1 MDDDTLP
8 AGFELE
14 DPGSSAIPAGFEL
27 EATPA
32 AATGSAPALLGRAQA
47 PLPLA
52 LEDTPAND
60 PAAPPPAAPSQAPT
74 PQAPMPWASQPL
86 GPAGGQ
92 PAGAGV
98 TVRPERGTDTGAFLP
113 DRSPGQG
120 AAGAQANAAA
130 QGLFGGIA
138 GAVSGIG
145 TAIGAGVN
153 SLNRSSMIQMG
164 EPPDAPNTVGMG
176 LAAASQR
183 AGDRLNAETQVEF
196 PVNTRN
202 EGFGTNLA
210 RGAGGLAPIVAA
222 GMLPGGAALIPGI
235 IGAQSFDSTYRD
247 AKAHGA
253 TDETAFQTGVVNGA
267 VQAGIMSVPLSG
279 ALLKVADPLMR
290 DGLIKTALNFAG
302 HGVGFETAAE
312 AGRFVDN
319 VIARQTYDPDRKLM
333 EGVDDQVGENVA
345 LSLLVP
351 FAHGLPSLARSVMV
365 PKIDASPELRQ
376 GVAGL
381 TEAAQDHQ
389 AAVGGDAQTAAPPL
403 EPPAAPLAQDQAS
416 PESTAPA
423 VASPEPAQ
431 APLES
436 TPAPASA
443 DAPPQTEVADS
454 LPPGF
459 ELETP
464 APPAAPEPAPK
475 TDDLPPGF
483 ELEQPAPAA
492 TAATAKPGSSIDGFM
507 QAMKRGESGG
517 RNDARNPGSS
527 ASGYYQFL
535 DGTFEQFLHSPAN
548 TGGWTMADKANPAA
562 EDAAMRWNT
571 AGNAATLRARLGRD
585 PTGGELAAA
594 HLLGAHGALA
604 LIEHPGGSA
613 ESALAGVMGPDAAR
627 NAVAKNG
634 RLLRGDAG
642 QALGSIAGYY
652 LGKDA
657 GTPVPTMAGKSVG
670 APMSVFA
677 NGGARIDVQP
687 MLVDLADLTASHDG
701 DGRPNPDYPHAE
713 GLQPRDRS
721 SAASQSQVRSLAA
734 NLQPE
739 RLAPSSDAGSGAPI
753 VNASGVVESG
763 NGRTMALRQVYTDP
777 QLGPQRDAY
786 RSWLEGQGLDLTGMQ
801 QPALVSQRLTP
812 LDAGQR
818 AAFAR
823 DANERSTLGMNP
835 AEQAR
840 ADAARVGRSIDLWQG
855 NSAGA
860 ASNADFVRDVMAQMS
875 PEERGA
881 MMLPDGTLSA
891 GGERRIQGAVTAHA
905 YGDAMGP
912 TLERFLNGDDAGT
925 KAVAGAL
932 ADAAGPWAQMRGAAA
947 RGEIPPELD
956 ITGDLA
962 GAVQTLARARQLGRP
977 VAELAAQTDLDRP
990 PLSAPAQAL
999 LGAMFRDP
1007 KMKQAAGRDRVAS
1020 TLQDYATEAMR
1031 QTAGQDLFGAP
1042 PPTAM
1047 AVLEATRRAP
1057 DGGASKARLLSMR
1070 DAARSAH
1077 MVAENADARSIAP
1090 DVRVARERLAT
1101 AATALMR
1108 YMGLPPEVG
1117 LNLVERIVDAA
1128 TGKASDGSYQRR
1140 LIEFALDTR
1149 PGQVPFKLFHEI
1161 VHGLMDPDLGLVS
1174 DGQRRVLEAAAERW
1188 LSLGDNRRALAQL
1201 YGLDP
1206 ASPADA
1212 RVLREEAISQMGE
1225 DALARGITQSGSVG
1239 WTVRRMK
1246 NLVGGFG
1253 NLLRGR
1259 GFRTADDVFRGML
1272 QGRRALPGAAE
1283 ALAAVGPGNRGMAM
1297 LAQAGLPPSLLA
1309 QEDEGGQPGGAVPV
1323 EEGRRPTSI
1332 AEARGDDDPLRRTGQ
1347 AGQDVAGQPPRSKLS
1362 QRIADLAAVPDKY
1375 MSLRPEPSAHEVMS
1389 APSDDSK
1396 YWIRTGDGR
1405 FLKGPDGT
1413 PTLGSLT
1420 LSDGVTR
1427 PIGIRRQDLKHTD
1440 LVLKHFEARS
1450 TGYRDNLDL
1459 VRDVVANYQEVRR
1472 LSPDRLLLAIR
1483 ADPNRAAYV
1492 ELVSSGRMWRVV
1504 TGGLRVDEQ
1513 IDREPLVPWQK
1524 PTNAS
1529 EAAAGPQPPLLPAS
1543 AKASATGTVSPDQ
1556 GSTDVAPPEDG
1567 DKKVLRSGLRT
1578 DPANAADGVP
1588 VTRSGQSDPDV
1599 APPAEPDK
1607 KFSLRQTDTPE
1618 FKRWFGDSKV
1628 VDSRGKPLV
1637 VFHGTPDARA
1647 LLDNGSFTTV
1657 VERMGQADA
1666 NRAFFF
1672 TASRPKAKSYADPMR
1687 AWDFQS
1693 AEPAVLQ
1700 TYLSLQNPK
1709 VLDWG
1714 GKSWNGTRQA
1724 VADAMAAGHDGVIIH
1739 NVIDYYNKD
1748 AKRQKPSDVFVA
1760 FRPEQIKSA
1769 TDNNGS
1775 FDPADPRIAF
1785 SLRDAPD
1792 AVRFAQKAAGVPGFY
1807 SAVARTAAL
1816 LKQEKGSGPQFAAA
1830 LRNAAGVKPE
1840 ELRWLGVE
1848 DWLRNQP
1855 SVTKSQVM
1863 DFIAANNLGI
1873 RELARG
1879 DGLPNAAL
1887 DASDAAEDK
1896 VRSVLAEIMG
1906 RPTNDPAVGRRF
1918 NELLMGEEP
1927 EPARGLA
1934 AVGQRLGD
1942 LFGRPRRSIESDPEL
1957 TNALNAY
1964 SVAQE
1969 YLDHLDRVGGGGST
1983 KFEDYQLPGGDN
1995 YREVLLTLPERAVPE
2010 IAPLESQ
2017 PFVFNPHEAELV
2029 PYREGSQTPFY
2040 GDQTPEEYAAG
2051 EEQRQRDQH
2060 TERAE
2065 WRNEARRL
2073 QAVEQANFQ
2082 SAHWAE
2088 KNVVAHLRLNDRI
2101 APDGKRV
2108 LFVEEVQSDWHQA
2121 GRERSYVGDSTA
2133 SNESVPDAPFR
2144 TSWPALAMKRVLR
2157 MAAEDGYDRVAWTTG
2172 DTQAKRYDLP
2182 GDGMRGFYDKM
2193 LPNEVGKI
2201 VRPLGSGVSRGVVDI
2216 VDGERPDLPP
2226 SARELPVHQVEMT
2239 PQLRAAALEDG
2250 FPLYS
2255 LRDSGMRL
2263 IHSADERRRGFNDAV
2278 RRTLV
2283 PITAGAK
2290 EAQVAAGRFA
2300 NAIADVS
2307 WRYGQVDRLLVKR
2320 FNPAERRAMW
2330 DALDEQSLFEIELAE
2345 QMAQVPETDRSKME
2359 AAERAAFKGFG
2370 MERLP
2375 SEQREI
2381 VEQLN
2386 DLAQQTWY
2394 RMKGRK
2400 LVNPNADGLPYW
2412 APRFFVKP
2420 NLANGGGETALVRE
2434 AQQGGST
2441 RAIDPLGMN
2450 LKTAKPLDRELR
2462 YTEDSIK
2469 AMKAKYG
2476 DATELVRDIRVV
2488 GAALSAEER
2497 SIAGVDL
2504 VNSIKDYTVAAG
2516 APAITAQ
2523 PPSWQDADYVE
2534 INHPSLKEWV
2544 PMMRQLDDGSSE
2556 PVKDILGNQVMTRR
2570 LMRVHK
2576 DYEHPL
2582 RAVLTTPQ
2590 GDFYKAAIKL
2600 KGLATAAI
2608 MFSPFMHLGVELGR
2622 ALPALPGTV
2631 LSMRWLRDGG
2641 RLRADS
2647 AFMSDAMRNGL
2658 RMVGG
2663 SWMQDITGIYDAP
2676 NIKPGHGWLA
2686 KAMGTMGDLVNAK
2699 FGDEIRNAIDRGG
2712 ERAGEFWHQTMLW
2725 DRVADLQVAIYR
2737 DMRSRYVAAGF
2748 DDKTASIMAA
2758 HLANRY
2764 AGAMPKEA
2772 LSTAANKAAN
2782 LAMFSRSFTL
2792 GNLGVMKDMLN
2803 GMPGYV
2809 RVQIEAH
2816 AGDDTAK
2823 LAAKTLRRKALSAFV
2838 MDIGLFYLSNSLAQN
2853 AMQLVS
2859 GQTLDEVA
2867 AGYVRRAVAEGQKV
2881 AHSPWELFNPFGVTE
2896 SLLPTADNEPGKQDR
2911 IWMGNQ
2917 ADGTAIYARL
2927 PTGKIGE
2934 EFTGWLL
2941 SPATMLRNKT
2951 STLVRPTW
2959 EAITGR
2965 DSLGKPIYDPDVE
2978 GIGGLLHNAGRAV
2991 MHIVAAQA
2999 PFGAIEAAGTI
3010 ARRTVGAI
3018 TGGNTPLQGK
3028 DLSDAAMQ
3036 LLPSFLP
3043 PPLTAQISHG
3053 YPGGPE
3059 AGLEAAA
3066 QRAQQ
3071 FTRSQVMPEAKRLL
3085 QGDDED
3091 GARALLSGAGLDDRA
3106 IAGIIRSTNNP
3117 GRGQVRMQQ
3126 QFQRSATPAQQSRLQ
3141 NITGGSSGL
3150 ATAADSLGDASTPDA
3165 SRMGLGYASPAVPS
3179 NAMNQAAQAGI
3190 VQAQQMARSAGR

>member
-32 AATGSAPALLGRAQA
+32 AATGSAPVMPGRAQA

-60 PAAPPPAAPSQAPT
+60 PAAPPPAASSQAPT
-74 PQAPMPWASQPL
+74 PQAPTPWASQPL

-138 GAVSGIG
+138 GLVSGVG

-183 AGDRLNAETQVEF
+183 AGDRLNAETQAEF

-333 EGVDDQVGENVA
+333 EGVGDQVGENVA

-351 FAHGLPSLARSVMV
+351 FAHGLPSLARSVMA

-389 AAVGGDAQTAAPPL
+389 AAVGGDAQAAAPPP
-403 EPPAAPLAQDQAS
+403 EPPAAPLEQGQAS
-416 PESTAPA
+416 PESTAAA

-443 DAPPQTEVADS
+443 DGPPQTEGADS
-454 LPPGF
+454 LPAGF

-464 APPAAPEPAPK
+464 APALPAAPELAPAP
-475 TDDLPPGF
+475 DDLPPGF
-483 ELEQPAPAA
+483 ELEQPAPARQPGA
-492 TAATAKPGSSIDGFM
+492 TIAGFV
-507 QAMKRGESGG
+507 QAMRRGESGG
-517 RNDARNPGSS
+517 RDDARNPGSS
-527 ASGYYQFL
+527 ASGRFQFL
-535 DGTFEQFLHSPAN
+535 DSTFEQFLRSDAN
-548 TGGWTMADKANPAA
+548 TGGWTMADKNRPAA
-562 EDAAMRWNT
+562 QDAAMGWLT
-571 AGNAATLRARLGRD
+571 ASNAATLRGRLGRD
-585 PTGGELAAA
+585 PTEGELAAA

-604 LIEHPGGSA
+604 LIESRGGSA
-613 ESALAGVMGPDAAR
+613 ESALAGVMGADQAR
-627 NAVAKNG
+627 EAVARNG
-634 RLLRGDAG
+634 RLLHGDAG

-657 GTPVPTMAGKSVG
+657 GTPVGTLAGKSVG
-670 APMSVFA
+670 APMPVFA

-753 VNASGVVESG
+753 VDASGVVESG
-763 NGRTMALRQVYTDP
+763 NGRTMALRQIYTDP
-777 QLGPQRDAY
+777 QLAPQRDAY

-818 AAFAR
+818 SAFAR

-840 ADAARVGRSIDLWQG
+840 ADAARAGRSINLWQG

-905 YGDAMGP
+905 YGDTMGP

-962 GAVQTLARARQLGRP
+962 GAVQMLARARQLGRP

-1077 MVAENADARSIAP
+1077 MVAENADARSITP

-1117 LNLVERIVDAA
+1117 LKLVERIVDAA

-1201 YGLDP
+1201 YGLDL

-1259 GFRTADDVFRGML
+1259 GFRTADDVFRAML
-1272 QGRRALPGAAE
+1272 QGRRASPEARE
-1283 ALAAVGPGNRGMAM
+1283 ALAAVGPQNRGMAM

-1309 QEDEGGQPGGAVPV
+1309 QGDEA
-1323 EEGRRPTSI
+1323 
-1332 AEARGDDDPLRRTGQ
+1332 GQ
-1347 AGQDVAGQPPRSKLS
+1347 AAGSVEPWQKPTNASEAAAGPQLPLLPASAKASATGTVSPDQGSTGMAPPAPRSKLS

-1375 MSLRPEPSAHEVMS
+1375 MSLRPEPSAEDILR
-1389 APSDDSK
+1389 AGKDDPR
-1396 YWIRTGDGR
+1396 YFVLTGDGNLLR
-1405 FLKGPDGT
+1405 GPDGSG
-1413 PTLGSLT
+1413 TLGT
-1420 LSDGVTR
+1420 LADADGTVR
-1427 PIGIRRQDLKHTD
+1427 SIGMRRGSVGHVDTPLKHA
-1440 LVLKHFEARS
+1440 EAVS
-1450 TGYRDNLDL
+1450 AGYRDGLDL
-1459 VRDVVANYQEVRR
+1459 IRDVTANYTEIRGAKDGR
-1472 LSPDRLLLAIR
+1472 LMLVKRNGHARVAL
-1483 ADPNRAAYV
+1483 V
-1492 ELVSSGRMWRVV
+1492 ELVQSGRIWHVLS
-1504 TGGLRVDEQ
+1504 GGLRDGGKL
-1513 IDREPLVPWQK
+1513 DRDTELLRQRLK
-1524 PTNAS
+1524 TTS
-1529 EAAAGPQPPLLPAS
+1529 ETATGPQSPLGSAS
-1543 AKASATGTVSPDQ
+1543 TEASATGNASSDRS
-1556 GSTDVAPPEDG
+1556 STHVASSADG
-1567 DKKVLRSGLRT
+1567 EKVLRSGLRT
-1578 DPANAADGVP
+1578 DPASAVDGVP
-1588 VTRSGQSDPDV
+1588 VTRSGQSGPDV
-1599 APPAEPDK
+1599 APPADGDK
-1607 KFSLRQTDTPE
+1607 K
-1618 FKRWFGDSKV
+1618 
-1628 VDSRGKPLV
+1628 
-1637 VFHGTPDARA
+1637 
-1647 LLDNGSFTTV
+1647 
-1657 VERMGQADA
+1657 
-1666 NRAFFF
+1666 
-1672 TASRPKAKSYADPMR
+1672 
-1687 AWDFQS
+1687 
-1693 AEPAVLQ
+1693 
-1700 TYLSLQNPK
+1700 
-1709 VLDWG
+1709 
-1714 GKSWNGTRQA
+1714 
-1724 VADAMAAGHDGVIIH
+1724 
-1739 NVIDYYNKD
+1739 
-1748 AKRQKPSDVFVA
+1748 
-1760 FRPEQIKSA
+1760 
-1769 TDNNGS
+1769 
-1775 FDPADPRIAF
+1775 F

-1792 AVRFAQKAAGVPGFY
+1792 AIRFAQKAAGVPGFY

-1830 LRNAAGVKPE
+1830 IRNAAGVKGE

-1855 SVTKSQVM
+1855 SVTKRQVM

-1873 RELARG
+1873 REVARG
-1879 DGLPNAAL
+1879 DGLPDAAL
-1887 DASDAAEDK
+1887 DAADAAEDR
-1896 VRSVLAEIMG
+1896 VRAVLAKAMG
-1906 RPTNDPAVGRRF
+1906 KPAADPAVGRRMSDLLVDPS
-1918 NELLMGEEP
+1918 ELEGADPALAEALRGWHEAQRALETSAEP
-1927 EPARGLA
+1927 
-1934 AVGQRLGD
+1934 
-1942 LFGRPRRSIESDPEL
+1942 
-1957 TNALNAY
+1957 
-1964 SVAQE
+1964 
-1969 YLDHLDRVGGGGST
+1969 ST
-1983 KFEDYQLPGGDN
+1983 QFEDYQLPGGDN
-1995 YREVLLTLPERAVPE
+1995 YREVLLTLPERKVVSALPPGYQDKTIHE
-2010 IAPLESQ
+2010 HERDLEMAGQ
-2017 PFVFNPHEAELV
+2017 V
-2029 PYREGSQTPFY
+2029 PFY
-2040 GDQTPEEYAAG
+2040 GDETPEAAFAAQ
-2051 EEQRQRDQH
+2051 EQ
-2060 TERAE
+2060 
-2065 WRNEARRL
+2065 ARRE
-2073 QAVEQANFQ
+2073 AAMRDTANFQ
-2082 SAHWAE
+2082 STHWAE

-2121 GRERSYVGDSTA
+2121 GRNRGYVGDPTA
-2133 SNESVPDAPFR
+2133 SNASVPDAPFR

-2172 DTQAKRYDLP
+2172 DTQAKRYAIE
-2182 GDGMRGFYDKM
+2182 GSGMRGFYDKM

-2201 VRPLGSGVSRGVVDI
+2201 VRPLGGAVARGTIDLT
-2216 VDGERPDLPP
+2216 GERRVDVAPDQA
-2226 SARELPVHQVEMT
+2226 SAPVHQVEMT
-2239 PQLRAAALEDG
+2239 PQLRQAALEDG

-2255 LRDSGMRL
+2255 LRDSGLKLM
-2263 IHSADERRRGFNDAV
+2263 HSADERRRGFNDAV

-2320 FNPAERRAMW
+2320 FDPAERRAMW

-2345 QMAQVPETDRSKME
+2345 QMAQVPESDRGKME

-2375 SEQREI
+2375 PEQREI

-2386 DLAQQTWY
+2386 DLAQQTWF
-2394 RMKGRK
+2394 RMKGRG

-2420 NLANGGGETALVRE
+2420 DLAKEGGETALVRE

-2504 VNSIKDYTVAAG
+2504 VNSIKDYTVKAG
-2516 APAITAQ
+2516 VPAITAQ

-2686 KAMGTMGDLVNAK
+2686 KAMGAMGDLVNAK

-2816 AGDDTAK
+2816 AGDD
-2823 LAAKTLRRKALSAFV
+2823 AAKQAQKVLRRKALSAFV
-2838 MDIGLFYLSNSLAQN
+2838 MDIGLFYLTNSLAQN

-2859 GQTLDEVA
+2859 GQTMDEVA

-2881 AHSPWELFNPFGVTE
+2881 AHAPWELFNPFGVTE

-3010 ARRTVGAI
+3010 ARRTAGAI

-3059 AGLEAAA
+3059 AGLDAAA

-3071 FTRSQVMPEAKRLL
+3071 FTRSQVLPEAKRLL
-3085 QGDDED
+3085 ENGDED

-3106 IAGIIRSTNNP
+3106 IAGVIRSSNNP
-3117 GRGQVRMQQ
+3117 GRSRVRVQQ
-3126 QFQRSATPAQQSRLQ
+3126 QFQRGATPTQQSRLQ

-3150 ATAADSLGDASTPDA
+3150 AAAADSLGNASTPDA